1 LGEVGPATDVIVA
14 VDGGNSKTDVAI
26 VATDGRILS
35 QARGPGFSPHVYGV
49 RDSAL
54 GIERLVRQAL
64 LDAGTQLGPQHVA
77 HTAAYLAGVDLTRER
92 AQMLASIEDAHWSRT
107 TTVDND
113 TFALLRLASIGGS
126 GVAVVCGAGINCVA
140 VDGART
146 VRFPSL
152 GPISGDWGG
161 GLQLGISAMSA
172 AARDADGRGEH
183 TALTSAILEHFGVPD
198 IIDLIEKL
206 HFEEIE
212 KTRLAELSPRV
223 FDAAAAGDA
232 VASALVARLADE
244 VASYAVAALRR
255 LGLTTENV
263 PVVLGG
269 SILAARHPAL
279 EVDIRR
285 RILAVAPHARLLYIT
300 DPPILGAVLLGL
312 DAVGAGTAATDV
324 ARAQLAPGSLGS
336 PQAPQTPQI
345 PLAETRL

>member
-1 LGEVGPATDVIVA
+1 VIVA

-26 VATDGRILS
+26 VSVDGRVLS
-35 QARGPGFSPHVYGV
+35 QGRGQGYSPHVYGV
-49 RDSAL
+49 RESAL
-54 GIERLVRQAL
+54 GIERLVTQAL
-64 LDAGTQLGPQHVA
+64 LDAGKRLGPDHVA

-92 AQMLASIEDAHWSRT
+92 AQMLASIEGNRWSRT

-140 VDGART
+140 VDRDRT

-161 GLQLGISAMSA
+161 GLQLGISAMTA

-183 TALTSAILEHFGVPD
+183 TALTSAILEHFGAAQV
-198 IIDLIEKL
+198 IELIELL
-206 HFEEIE
+206 HFGEI
-212 KTRLAELSPRV
+212 KQTRLAELSPRV
-223 FDAAAAGDA
+223 FEVAAAGDA
-232 VASALVARLADE
+232 VAAGLVARLAEE
-244 VASYAVAALRR
+244 VSSYAVAALRR
-255 LGLTTENV
+255 LGLTDEAV

-269 SILAARHPAL
+269 SILAARHEAL

-285 RILAVAPHARLLYIT
+285 RILAVAPNARLLYIT
-300 DPPILGAVLLGL
+300 EPPILGAVLLGL
-312 DAVGAGTAATDV
+312 DAVGAGAEATGF

-336 PQAPQTPQI
+336 P
-345 PLAETRL
+345 LAEPAL